1 MAALDEFQDILS
13 KDVPLA
19 PYTWMKVGGPAQY
32 LIEPR
37 NQAELVAVLQ
47 RCRSEGIP
55 TRILGGGSNLL
66 VRDEGVSGAVIRLV
80 GEDFSKIE
88 QIDET
93 TVSAGTGAQ
102 LSSLISFTVKL
113 GLAGLENL
121 VGIPGTVGGALHGNA
136 GGKSGE
142 IGQFCQSVTGIN
154 PQSELVTRKGVELA
168 FAYRSSNLEDLL
180 MLQATFGL
188 QRENIDE
195 ITRHMRTLWITKKA
209 LQPFSFQSAGCIFK
223 NPRGMSAGLLI
234 DEAGLKGT
242 RIGHAEI
249 SERHANFIIAHK
261 EATAQDVLRLID
273 LTRSR
278 VAEQFGVDLELEIEI
293 W

>member
-1 MAALDEFQDILS
+1 MAALDEFSEILTR
-13 KDVPLA
+13 DVPLA
-19 PYTWMKVGGPAQY
+19 PHTWMKVGGPAQY
-32 LIEPR
+32 FIEPR
-37 NQAELVAVLQ
+37 TQEELIAVLN
-47 RCRSEGIP
+47 RCRADGIP

-66 VRDEGVSGAVIRLV
+66 VRDEGVSGAVIRLS
-80 GEDFSKIE
+80 GDEFSKIE
-88 QIDET
+88 QRDET
-93 TVSAGTGAQ
+93 TVTARGGAQ
-102 LSSLISFTVKL
+102 LASLISFSVKL

-142 IGQFCQSVTGIN
+142 IGQFCQSVIGLN
-154 PQSELVTRKGVELA
+154 SQGELVTRNGVELA
-168 FAYRSSNLEDLL
+168 FAYRTSNLEDLL
-180 MLQATFGL
+180 ILEATFSL
-188 QRENIDE
+188 QREDIDD

-261 EATAQDVLRLID
+261 GATAQDVLRLID
-273 LTRSR
+273 LARSR
-278 VAEQFGVDLELEIEI
+278 ISEQFGVDLELEIEI

>member
-1 MAALDEFQDILS
+1 MAALDDFQEILS
-13 KDVPLA
+13 RDVPLA
-19 PYTWMKVGGPAQY
+19 SYTWMKVGGPAQY
-32 LIEPR
+32 FIEPR
-37 NQAELVAVLQ
+37 NQAELVAVLN
-47 RCRSEGIP
+47 RCRAEGIP

-66 VRDEGVSGAVIRLV
+66 VRDEGVSGAVIRLQ
-80 GEDFSKIE
+80 GDGFSQIE
-88 QIDET
+88 QLDEN
-93 TVSAGTGAQ
+93 TVSSGAGVQ
-102 LSSLISFTVKL
+102 LSALISFTVKL
-113 GLAGLENL
+113 GLANLENL

-142 IGQFCQSVTGIN
+142 IGQYCQSVTGIN
-154 PQSELVTRKGVELA
+154 SQSELVTRKGVELA

-180 MLQATFGL
+180 ILEATFTL
-188 QRENIDE
+188 QRENVDE

-261 EATAQDVLRLID
+261 GATAQDVLRLID
-273 LTRSR
+273 LARSR
-278 VAEQFGVDLELEIEI
+278 IAEQFGVDLELEIEI

>member
-1 MAALDEFQDILS
+1 MAALEEFHEILTRDI
-13 KDVPLA
+13 PLA
-19 PYTWMKVGGPAQY
+19 PHTWMKVGGPAQY
-32 LIEPR
+32 FIQPR
-37 NQAELVAVLQ
+37 NQSELVAVLN
-47 RCRSEGIP
+47 RCRAEGIS
-55 TRILGGGSNLL
+55 THILGGGSNLL
-66 VRDEGVSGAVIRLV
+66 IRDEGVSGAVIHLK
-80 GEDFSKIE
+80 GDEFSKIE
-88 QIDET
+88 QLDET
-93 TVSAGTGAQ
+93 TISARAGAQ
-102 LSSLISFTVKL
+102 LASLISFTVKL
-113 GLAGLENL
+113 GLGGLENL

-136 GGKSGE
+136 GSKSGE
-142 IGQFCQSVTGIN
+142 IGQYCQSVTGLTS
-154 PQSELVTRKGVELA
+154 QGELIARNGVDLA

-180 MLQATFGL
+180 ILEATFTL
-188 QRENIDE
+188 QREDIDE

-261 EATAQDVLRLID
+261 GATAQDVLRLID
-273 LTRSR
+273 LARSR
-278 VAEQFGVDLELEIEI
+278 IAEQFGVDLELEIEI

>member
-1 MAALDEFQDILS
+1 MAALDEFSEILTR
-13 KDVPLA
+13 DVPLA
-19 PYTWMKVGGPAQY
+19 PHTWMKVGGPAQY
-32 LIEPR
+32 FIEPR
-37 NQAELVAVLQ
+37 TQEELIAVLN
-47 RCRSEGIP
+47 RCREDGIP

-66 VRDEGVSGAVIRLV
+66 VRDEGVSGAVIRLS
-80 GEDFSKIE
+80 GDEFSKIE
-88 QIDET
+88 QRDET
-93 TVSAGTGAQ
+93 TVTARGGAQ
-102 LSSLISFTVKL
+102 LASLISFSVKL

-142 IGQFCQSVTGIN
+142 IGQFCQSVTGLN
-154 PQSELVTRKGVELA
+154 SQGELVTCNGVELA
-168 FAYRSSNLEDLL
+168 FAYRTSNLEDLL
-180 MLQATFGL
+180 ILEATFSL
-188 QRENIDE
+188 QREDIDD

-261 EATAQDVLRLID
+261 GATAQDVLRLID
-273 LTRSR
+273 LARSR
-278 VAEQFGVDLELEIEI
+278 ISEQFGVDLELEIEI

>member
-80 GEDFSKIE
+80 GDDFSKIE

-93 TVSAGTGAQ
+93 TVSAGAGAQ